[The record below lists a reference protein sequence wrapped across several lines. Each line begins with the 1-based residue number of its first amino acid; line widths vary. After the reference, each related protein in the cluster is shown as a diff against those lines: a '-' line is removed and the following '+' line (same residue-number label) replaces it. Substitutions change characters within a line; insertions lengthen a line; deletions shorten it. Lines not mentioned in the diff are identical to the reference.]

1 MQKLKDEMDIE
12 VEWIPFELHPETP
25 TEGDLLKNKFGNNV
39 DSMLKMLN
47 LKGKE
52 FDINFGNLTILSNSN
67 RALKA
72 AEYSKLKGKYED
84 FSLKLFKYYFEEN
97 RNIGDAEIINE
108 IGKDA
113 NLDIME
119 MNSMI
124 DTGDFDE
131 NLKKAKFLAMQYN
144 ITSVPTFIINDKY
157 KIVGAQPYED
167 IKNFLLSQKN

>member
-25 TEGDLLKNKFGNNV
+25 TEGELLKNKFGNNV

-52 FDINFGNLTILSNSN
+52 FDINFGNLTILSNSS

-84 FSLKLFKYYFEEN
+84 FSLKLFKYYFEGN

-113 NLDIME
+113 NLDITE

-124 DTGDFDE
+124 DTGAFDE

-167 IKNFLLSQKN
+167 IKNFLLSQKK

>member
-12 VEWIPFELHPETP
+12 VEWIPFELHSETP
-25 TEGDLLKNKFGNNV
+25 IEGELLKNKFGSNIDN
-39 DSMLKMLN
+39 MLKMLS

-52 FDINFGNLTILSNSN
+52 FNINFENLTILSNSN

-97 RNIGDAEIINE
+97 KNIGDAEIINE
-108 IGKDA
+108 IGKNA
-113 NLDIME
+113 GLDIKE

-124 DTGDFDE
+124 DMGDFDE
-131 NLKKAKFLAMQYN
+131 NLKKAKFLAKQYN

-167 IKNFLLSQKN
+167 IKNFLLTLKK